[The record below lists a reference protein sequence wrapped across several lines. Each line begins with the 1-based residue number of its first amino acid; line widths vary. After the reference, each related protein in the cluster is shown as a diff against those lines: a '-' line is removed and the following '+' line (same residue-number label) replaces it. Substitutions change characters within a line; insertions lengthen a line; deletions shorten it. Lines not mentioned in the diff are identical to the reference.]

1 MAELLGNIAESV
13 GEAANIAAETGYP
26 VRITPAL
33 ALGKSRL
40 ARNIFE
46 LREAAREMLRLSPSR
61 EIAVEKVRHG

>member
-1 MAELLGNIAESV
+1 MAELLGNIAETV

-26 VRITPAL
+26 VRITPAFG
-33 ALGKSRL
+33 LGSERL

-46 LREAAREMLRLSPSR
+46 LREASREMLRLSPTG